1 MASRYRRITKV
12 TFLVLNILA
21 ALLFLLACLAPYLDP
36 RTWWII
42 AFIGLGF
49 VFLIVTLIAF
59 IFFWLIFK
67 PKFILISIIPML
79 IGWKSISVFFAFHI
93 PDKFDYNKPP
103 NTLRVVHWN
112 VARFMELKR
121 NNNKG
126 SQTRLLMMDLLK
138 EQQADVLC
146 LQEFFTSTD
155 PEFYNNLN
163 YMLKEMGYQYYYYSW
178 DNDAYLQWMG
188 QAIFSKNPIVN
199 SGMVRFP
206 KPGIPEALI
215 YTDILF
221 NKDTMRVFT
230 THLQS
235 VQFGKKDYD
244 RIESI
249 KNTDEGIVE
258 NSRNIFSK
266 IKRAAIY
273 RSSQAEIVKQITSQ
287 SPYPYILTGDLNDVP
302 NSYTY
307 FTIKGDNL
315 KDAFLQTGMG
325 IGRTY
330 TNLAPTLRIDY
341 IFTTS
346 DFSIRQFNRITKDYS
361 DHYMLVADLE
371 MNNATSR

>member
-1 MASRYRRITKV
+1 
-12 TFLVLNILA
+12 
-21 ALLFLLACLAPYLDP
+21 
-36 RTWWII
+36 
-42 AFIGLGF
+42 
-49 VFLIVTLIAF
+49 
-59 IFFWLIFK
+59 
-67 PKFILISIIPML
+67 ML

-206 KPGIPEALI
+206 KPGIPGL
-215 YTDILF
+215 
-221 NKDTMRVFT
+221 
-230 THLQS
+230 
-235 VQFGKKDYD
+235 
-244 RIESI
+244 
-249 KNTDEGIVE
+249 
-258 NSRNIFSK
+258 
-266 IKRAAIY
+266 
-273 RSSQAEIVKQITSQ
+273 
-287 SPYPYILTGDLNDVP
+287 
-302 NSYTY
+302 
-307 FTIKGDNL
+307 
-315 KDAFLQTGMG
+315 
-325 IGRTY
+325 
-330 TNLAPTLRIDY
+330 
-341 IFTTS
+341 
-346 DFSIRQFNRITKDYS
+346 
-361 DHYMLVADLE
+361 
-371 MNNATSR
+371 